1 MFKKMIE
8 YILKFY
14 GINCDN
20 KWIGYFTTGLTLSS
34 FSTAI
39 FILIIFKSSDN
50 IIIEIFFKLLIL
62 VSVSSTLFNY
72 FMIKYKSTE
81 LFELSR
87 KLKKFQNKSSISQI
101 NLNIF
106 SIFSIILSFYLAFI
120 TTVNYFCGI
129 SLFELFE
136 ELNGIINTIPIF
148 SFLQIFILKFYHISF
163 FICVQLLYI
172 DYKTRYISII
182 KEFRKEVLNEK
193 SETDSDVLKLTQN
206 FILKFVNF
214 KNNIRENVDFL
225 KYSITLNFFSTII
238 TNITSNILMPKSEC
252 NHFSILAIVP
262 IIGYYLWTMSSNL
275 RIRIIENNLSII
287 LNQWLHLNT
296 EDSIFIDMD
305 YIEKK
310 NVKSFKEKEANIKI
324 NDT

>member
-310 NVKSFKEKEANIKI
+310 NVKSFKEKEANIKM

>member
-225 KYSITLNFFSTII
+225 KYGITLNFFSTII